1 MKYLHARILLLI
13 ALLGNVSLVYPAAKS
28 LTPESVTPPSR
39 LSAPV
44 IAQSA
49 VEEISS
55 PDEITEPAQKKE
67 PINIGK
73 LSFIQK
79 IPMPSGMRNFLNKLT
94 LENVGANSIEGGTEF
109 AGIINID
116 KTTVEG
122 KFHIIKDSTGAVKM
136 SFLLGLPNGF
146 KFANID
152 KKLSPLDT
160 IQLIKGAL
168 VFSQYQYT
176 EEDWNLNVNS
186 GVSFLAIVQANG
198 EIGRTLKFIGNDFD
212 KLQLQGSITFDIIG
226 SYFKATLPGKLKLG
240 GWGETTGLSLALYI
254 KELAPGVP
262 NLAIGVSTGI
272 LVRIP
277 SQKDPLSFIGEIQ
290 LSANDVFVNG
300 WMDGFWQ
307 NAMGIKG
314 FRVGNATVGVRSDFA
329 VAAASGGILGLA
341 GFCLGGAVGFGRKEL
356 SLAAC
361 VSVSGSQVPDII
373 LSGEFKGGLY
383 LSDIVEFST
392 DIIDG
397 VAGIG
402 GAKLNLTQEVQ
413 GKLPNIGFD
422 TAKLYVVPKDT
433 FLAGKLYEKGFELAA
448 AGTILDTHLGFAIKI
463 KDKGINGIAYL
474 KTKVGPLTITGAG
487 PDKKMGT
494 ADDAAVIMLNIN
506 PLQKEIALFADG
518 YMYLDVLD
526 GLNAAVRID
535 ISASG
540 IYFKV
545 AVDIFK
551 EFKAMIEVNASINP
565 VKPVAL
571 GATGAGGGAT
581 GTGPI
586 TKSTEN
592 KPENKP
598 EKSLTDKLQDV
609 AIGALT
615 KDPNAKVPTATDFND
630 LSAWSIAG
638 EFEQTALAKL
648 GKIVGQAAREMV
660 ELAKKDIEKAKQDVY
675 KLDKEIEAM
684 KARIKRTQDA
694 NLKAIAD
701 AKKKIGELDTLKAK
715 LDAAV
720 NKCRGKKPEKQQMV
734 DEFVKGEP
742 LTKAEVDKVVD
753 QLRKDNPDMSKSAI
767 EAIKADAE
775 NLASKDAGSK

>member
-1 MKYLHARILLLI
+1 MKHLHARIVLLI
-13 ALLGNVSLVYPAAKS
+13 GLLANISLIYPAAKL

-39 LSAPV
+39 LSAEAKEQPL
-44 IAQSA
+44 
-49 VEEISS
+49 VEDISG
-55 PDEITEPAQKKE
+55 PDEITEPSKKKE

-73 LSFIQK
+73 LSFLK
-79 IPMPSGMRNFLNKLT
+79 SIPMPSGMRNFLNTLT
-94 LENVGANSIEGGTEF
+94 LENVGINEIKGGTEF

-116 KTTVEG
+116 KTAVQG
-122 KFHIIKDSTGAVKM
+122 KFRIIKNSTGAVKV
-136 SFLLGLPNGF
+136 SFLVGLPNGF

-160 IQLIKGAL
+160 IQLIRGAL
-168 VFSQYQYT
+168 VFSQYQYA
-176 EEDWNLNVNS
+176 EEEWNLSVNS
-186 GVSFLAIVQANG
+186 GVNFLAVVQANG
-198 EIGRTLKFIGNDFD
+198 QIGKTLKVIGNDFD
-212 KLQLQGSITFDIIG
+212 KLQLQGTITFDVIG

-262 NLAIGVSTGI
+262 NLAVGVSTGI

-277 SQKDPLSFIGEIQ
+277 SQVEPLSFIGEIQ
-290 LSANDVFVNG
+290 VSANDVFVNG

-314 FRVGNATVGVRSDFA
+314 FRVGDATVGVRSDFA
-329 VAAASGGILGLA
+329 IAAASGGILGLS

-361 VSVSGSQVPDII
+361 VTVSGTQVPDII
-373 LSGEFKGGLY
+373 MSGEFKGGLY

-392 DIIDG
+392 DVIDG
-397 VAGIG
+397 VAGIA
-402 GAKLNLTQEVQ
+402 GAKLNLTNEVQ

-474 KTKVGPLTITGAG
+474 KTKIGPLTITGAG

-494 ADDAAVIMLNIN
+494 ADDAAVIILNIN

-526 GLNAAVRID
+526 GLNASARMD
-535 ISASG
+535 ISATG

-545 AVDIFK
+545 TVDIFK
-551 EFKAMIEVNASINP
+551 EFKAMIEVNARISP
-565 VKPVAL
+565 VKPVDAAKTA
-571 GATGAGGGAT
+571 GNKKEGEATKTDAT
-581 GTGPI
+581 
-586 TKSTEN
+586 N
-592 KPENKP
+592 KPAD
-598 EKSLTDKLQDV
+598 KSIVDKIKEAGINAV
-609 AIGALT
+609 T
-615 KDPNAKVPTATDFND
+615 KDPNEKGPTATDFND

-638 EFEQTALAKL
+638 EFEQTALAKI
-648 GKIVGQAAREMV
+648 GKIVGQAARDMV
-660 ELAKKDIEKAKQDVY
+660 ALAKKDIEKAKEDVR
-675 KLDKEIEAM
+675 KLDKEIEDM

-694 NLKAIAD
+694 NLKSIED
-701 AKKKIGELDTLKAK
+701 AKKKISELDTLKAK

-720 NKCRGKKPEKQQMV
+720 DKCKGKKPEQQKAL

-742 LTKAEVDKVVD
+742 LSQKDIDKALE
-753 QLRKDNPDMSKSAI
+753 QMRKDNPNMSNAAI
-767 EAIKADAE
+767 EEIKKK
-775 NLASKDAGSK
+775 LAAQGR

>member
-1 MKYLHARILLLI
+1 MKQLYTRLFLLI
-13 ALLGNVSLVYPAAKS
+13 ALLSNISFVYPAAKL
-28 LTPESVTPPSR
+28 LTPETVTPPSR
-39 LSAPV
+39 LSSAAKEQP
-44 IAQSA
+44 IA
-49 VEEISS
+49 EDISS
-55 PDEITEPAQKKE
+55 PDEITEPAAKKE
-67 PINIGK
+67 PINIGQ
-73 LSFIQK
+73 LSFIKK
-79 IPMPSGMRNFLNKLT
+79 IPMPNGMRTFLNKLT
-94 LENVGANSIEGGTEF
+94 LENAGVNKIEGGTEL
-109 AGIINID
+109 AGTINID

-122 KFHIIKDSTGAVKM
+122 KFHVIKQAGAVKM
-136 SFLLGLPNGF
+136 SFLVGLPNGF
-146 KFANID
+146 KFGNID
-152 KKLSPLDT
+152 KNLAPLDT

-186 GVSFLAIVQANG
+186 GVNFLAVIQATG
-198 EIGRTLKFIGNDFD
+198 QIGKTLRFIGNDFD
-212 KLQLQGSITFDIIG
+212 KLQLQGSITFDVIG

-262 NLAIGVSTGI
+262 NLAVGISTGI

-277 SQKDPLSFIGEIQ
+277 SQVEPLSFIGEIQ
-290 LSANDVFVNG
+290 LSLNDVFVNG

-314 FRVGNATVGVRSDFA
+314 FRVGNATVGVRSDFT
-329 VAAASGGILGLA
+329 VAAASGGILGLS

-356 SLAAC
+356 SLSAC

-373 LSGEFKGGLY
+373 LAGEFKGGLY

-392 DIIDG
+392 DVIDG
-397 VAGIG
+397 VAGIA
-402 GAKLNLTQEVQ
+402 GAKLNLTNEVRD
-413 GKLPNIGFD
+413 KLPNIGFD

-448 AGTILDTHLGFAIKI
+448 AGTILDTHIGFDIKI

-474 KTKVGPLTITGAG
+474 KTKIGPLTITGAG

-506 PLQKEIALFADG
+506 PLQKEVALFADG
-518 YMYLDVLD
+518 YLYLDVLD
-526 GLNAAVRID
+526 GLNASARID
-535 ISASG
+535 LSQNG
-540 IYFKV
+540 IYFKM

-551 EFKAMIEVNASINP
+551 EFKAMIEVKAKIKIVKEGPATKEQAEAEAKKAADSKAASAA
-565 VKPVAL
+565 K
-571 GATGAGGGAT
+571 
-581 GTGPI
+581 
-586 TKSTEN
+586 
-592 KPENKP
+592 
-598 EKSLTDKLQDV
+598 EKSSMVDKLTGL

-615 KDPNAKVPTATDFND
+615 EGEEKGPTATDFND

-638 EFEQTALAKL
+638 SFEQTALSKL

-660 ELAKKDIEKAKQDVY
+660 ALAKKDIEKAKQDVY

-720 NKCRGKKPEKQQMV
+720 NKCTGKKPEQQKAV
-734 DEFVKGEP
+734 NEFVKGEA